1 MYRNVSDF
9 TTRWFLQGSCHVT
22 LVPPINGIVAVAIV
36 VVIVVVVV
44 IGVLALSDWGPLV
57 KQEMRTV
64 ITVTTRTVGGGGHGG
79 ATMIVNLMRMIVVV
93 VAVVVVVL
101 SRRSYMDP
109 LLLPLP
115 NRPSEHSGRSVP
127 SRGPS
132 ESGPN
137 SFHHSLT
144 H

>member
-9 TTRWFLQGSCHVT
+9 TTRWFLRGSCHVT
-22 LVPPINGIVAVAIV
+22 LVPPIYVIAVIV
-36 VVIVVVVV
+36 VVVVVVVVVV
-44 IGVLALSDWGPLV
+44 IGVVLALSNWGPLV

-64 ITVTTRTVGGGGHGG
+64 ISVTTRTVSGGGGGG
-79 ATMIVNLMRMIVVV
+79 ATVIVNLMRMIAVV
-93 VAVVVVVL
+93 VAVVVL
-101 SRRSYMDP
+101 SRRSYVDP

-115 NRPSEHSGRSVP
+115 DRPSEHSGRSVP
-127 SRGPS
+127 SGCPS

-144 H
+144 R

>member
-9 TTRWFLQGSCHVT
+9 TTRRFLRGSCHVT
-22 LVPPINGIVAVAIV
+22 LVPPINVSIAVIV
-36 VVIVVVVV
+36 VVVVV

-64 ITVTTRTVGGGGHGG
+64 ITVTTRTVGGGGGG
-79 ATMIVNLMRMIVVV
+79 ATMIVNLMRMIVV
-93 VAVVVVVL
+93 VVVVVL

-115 NRPSEHSGRSVP
+115 DRPSEHRGRSVP

-137 SFHHSLT
+137 SLHQLLT